1 MASVPRTAVCSAC
14 GKETSNRVFGF
25 NSGNREYAQPLV
37 SQSLAM
43 SPEQIGEHQRLFP
56 DVQVTPD
63 GCPVF
68 TNFSQHEAYLKR
80 IGFQKLPGKRK
91 AKSHR
96 NVTRITASE
105 IKQELQERKAN
116 A

>member
-1 MASVPRTAVCSAC
+1 MADVPAGAVCDDC
-14 GKETSNRVFGF
+14 GSDNTIRLFGF
-25 NSGNREYAQPLV
+25 TDGQREYATPLV

-43 SPEQIGEHQRLFP
+43 SPEQIGEHRRLFP

-68 TNFSQHEAYLKR
+68 TSFSQHDAYLKKT
-80 IGFQKLPGKRK
+80 GFQKLPGKRK